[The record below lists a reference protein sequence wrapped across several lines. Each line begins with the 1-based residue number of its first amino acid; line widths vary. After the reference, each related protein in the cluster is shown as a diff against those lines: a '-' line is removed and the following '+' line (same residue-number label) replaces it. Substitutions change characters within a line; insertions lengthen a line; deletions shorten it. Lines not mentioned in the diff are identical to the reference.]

1 MGAYASFARYYD
13 GLTKNVEYTKRADY
27 LCRLLKKWGHEPGLT
42 LDLACG
48 TGTLT
53 IELAKRGFD
62 IYGVD
67 GSMEMLSEAQQKAA
81 DAEMELLFL
90 CQQMQRLDLYGT
102 IDTVVCMLDSINHLT
117 SEKDVMRAFQR
128 VSLFM
133 NPGALFVFDVNT
145 LYKHREVLGNN
156 TFVYDTDDVF
166 CVWQNTWEP
175 KTDKVRICLDF
186 FERDGHVYH
195 RSSEHFVERAYSRE
209 LLEKM
214 LQEAGLEVLAVYG
227 DGTFEE
233 PGEACER
240 AVFVARKPG
249 IKSENSL

>member
-27 LCRLLKKWGHEPGLT
+27 LCRLLEKWEHEPGLT

-53 IELAKRGFD
+53 VELAKRGFD

-81 DAEMELLFL
+81 DAEVDLLFL

-102 IDTVVCMLDSINHLT
+102 IDTVFCMLDSVNHLT
-117 SEKDVMRAFQR
+117 NEKDVAKTFQR

-145 LYKHREVLGNN
+145 LYKHREVLCNN
-156 TFVYDTDDVF
+156 TFVYDTGDVF
-166 CVWQNTWEP
+166 CVWQNTLDT
-175 KTDKVRICLDF
+175 KTDKVKIALDF

-195 RSSEHFVERAYSRE
+195 RSSEHFFERAYSRE

-233 PGEACER
+233 PGETCER
-240 AVFVARKPG
+240 AVFVTRKPG
-249 IKSENSL
+249 IKSENTL

>member
-27 LCRLLKKWGHEPGLT
+27 LCRLLEKWGHEPGLT

-90 CQQMQRLDLYGT
+90 CQQMQRLDLYEPL
-102 IDTVVCMLDSINHLT
+102 IQWFVCWIVSI
-117 SEKDVMRAFQR
+117 
-128 VSLFM
+128 
-133 NPGALFVFDVNT
+133 
-145 LYKHREVLGNN
+145 
-156 TFVYDTDDVF
+156 
-166 CVWQNTWEP
+166 
-175 KTDKVRICLDF
+175 I
-186 FERDGHVYH
+186 
-195 RSSEHFVERAYSRE
+195 
-209 LLEKM
+209 
-214 LQEAGLEVLAVYG
+214 
-227 DGTFEE
+227 
-233 PGEACER
+233 
-240 AVFVARKPG
+240 
-249 IKSENSL
+249 